1 MPEYTVLT
9 VIAVLAT
16 VALELF
22 VFRTGIF
29 TTAQYWLTMVIVFG
43 FQVLVD
49 GWLTKLSNPIV
60 IYHPE
65 QMLGIR
71 FPWDIPIEDY
81 GFGFAMVTLT
91 ILGWRR
97 LIDRAAVR
105 ADAAAAGNGLADGAP
120 AEGASAGD
128 DTQVR

>member
-29 TTAQYWLTMVIVFG
+29 GTAQYWLTMVIVFG

-60 IYHPE
+60 IYHSE

-71 FPWDIPIEDY
+71 FPWDVPIEDY

-91 ILGWRR
+91 IIGWRR
-97 LIDRAAVR
+97 LLDRAAAR
-105 ADAAAAGNGLADGAP
+105 AEQAAADGPSVAGAP
-120 AEGASAGD
+120 GGD
-128 DTQVR
+128 DTRVR